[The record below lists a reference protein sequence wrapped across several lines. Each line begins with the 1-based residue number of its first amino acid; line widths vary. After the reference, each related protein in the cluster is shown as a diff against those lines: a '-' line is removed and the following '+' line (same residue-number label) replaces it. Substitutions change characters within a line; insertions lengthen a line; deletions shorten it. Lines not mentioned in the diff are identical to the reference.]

1 MYIDIKWT
9 GVVVSQ
15 RNITCRKIYLV
26 Q

>member
-15 RNITCRKIYLV
+15 RNITCR
-26 Q
+26 